1 MNTPHKS
8 TPAAFSLRYRPRA
21 LQWGLLLAASLAFI
35 VPFELVHLPAAL
47 LLGAM
52 AAAILVS
59 ALEGKP
65 TPPQWTYVIAQGLI
79 GCLVARSIGP
89 GILLTMAQHWP
100 VFVAGVVA
108 VLIFSTTLGGLLAR
122 WKVLPG
128 TTAVWGSAPGAATVM
143 VLMAEAFGGDTR
155 LVAFMQFLRVMLVA
169 LVASIVSRLWV
180 TPGAGSVAHTTD
192 WFPALAAAPVIETL
206 ALAVAGAFIG
216 MKSRLP
222 AGPLLVPL
230 VAGIALSVGHGL
242 AITLPPWLM
251 AGCYTVV
258 GWIIGLRFTRE
269 TVVYAA
275 RMLPRI
281 TTSILM
287 LIILCGGSAWVLHL
301 ALGTDMLTAYLATS
315 PGGAD
320 SIAIIAASSKVDL
333 PFVMAMQT
341 ARFLLV
347 ILIGPSLARMVAR
360 WTQA

>member
-100 VFVAGVVA
+100 VFLAGVVV
-108 VLIFSTTLGGLLAR
+108 VLIFSTTLGALLAR

-128 TTAVWGSAPGAATVM
+128 TAAVWGSAPGAATVM
-143 VLMAEAFGGDTR
+143 VLMA
-155 LVAFMQFLRVMLVA
+155 
-169 LVASIVSRLWV
+169 
-180 TPGAGSVAHTTD
+180 
-192 WFPALAAAPVIETL
+192 
-206 ALAVAGAFIG
+206 
-216 MKSRLP
+216 
-222 AGPLLVPL
+222 
-230 VAGIALSVGHGL
+230 
-242 AITLPPWLM
+242 
-251 AGCYTVV
+251 GCYAVV

-269 TVVYAA
+269 IVVYAA

-287 LIILCGGSAWVLHL
+287 LIIVCGGLAWVLHL

-320 SIAIIAASSKVDL
+320 SIAIIAASSIRFTRPRRK
-333 PFVMAMQT
+333 
-341 ARFLLV
+341 ARA
-347 ILIGPSLARMVAR
+347 SA
-360 WTQA
+360 

>member
-1 MNTPHKS
+1 MSTPHKS
-8 TPAAFSLRYRPRA
+8 TPAAFSLRYRPLA
-21 LQWGLLLAASLAFI
+21 LQWSLLLAASLAFI
-35 VPFELVHLPAAL
+35 VPLELVHLPAAL
-47 LLGAM
+47 LLGA
-52 AAAILVS
+52 
-59 ALEGKP
+59 
-65 TPPQWTYVIAQGLI
+65 
-79 GCLVARSIGP
+79 
-89 GILLTMAQHWP
+89 
-100 VFVAGVVA
+100 
-108 VLIFSTTLGGLLAR
+108 LLAR

-143 VLMAEAFGGDTR
+143 VLMA
-155 LVAFMQFLRVMLVA
+155 
-169 LVASIVSRLWV
+169 
-180 TPGAGSVAHTTD
+180 
-192 WFPALAAAPVIETL
+192 
-206 ALAVAGAFIG
+206 
-216 MKSRLP
+216 
-222 AGPLLVPL
+222 
-230 VAGIALSVGHGL
+230 
-242 AITLPPWLM
+242 
-251 AGCYTVV
+251 GCYAVV

-269 TVVYAA
+269 IVVYAA

-287 LIILCGGSAWVLHL
+287 LIIVCGGLAWVLHL